1 MDFTNPNRIE
11 PFFDVEAVTNV
22 RVPGQTY
29 RVTVAFAGT
38 SEQLRPTLN
47 ADPPLPTSDVLALL
61 FSDVRRTGTQDVAPE
76 LRALQ
81 NPEPDADRHHHD
93 ARDAG
98 DHRQPLVGSRQG
110 RRADVRRRHVPADA
124 VVHRSR
130 TASRRRASTR
140 RRG

>member
-47 ADPPLPTSDVLALL
+47 SDPPLPTSDVLALL
-61 FSDVRRTGTQDVAPE
+61 FEHGAAFRRTCFRWARCI
-76 LRALQ
+76 LASSWM
-81 NPEPDADRHHHD
+81 EP
-93 ARDAG
+93 
-98 DHRQPLVGSRQG
+98 
-110 RRADVRRRHVPADA
+110 
-124 VVHRSR
+124 
-130 TASRRRASTR
+130 
-140 RRG
+140 